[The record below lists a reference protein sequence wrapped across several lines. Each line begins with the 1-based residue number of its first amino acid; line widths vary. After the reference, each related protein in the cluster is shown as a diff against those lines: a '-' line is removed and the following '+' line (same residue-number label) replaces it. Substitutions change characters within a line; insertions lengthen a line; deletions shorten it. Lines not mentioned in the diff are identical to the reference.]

1 MTEFADVKTK
11 YLSGGQQQ
19 RVALARVLA
28 LEPEILLLD
37 EPLVILIILERMPCA
52 KFVCL
57 RNLTETCIVATHD
70 STDALS
76 FADETIVLQHG
87 KLVDKAASYGL
98 YNSPINK
105 YVASGEVNELK
116 VSNLISL
123 EGRRG

>member
-11 YLSGGQQQ
+11 YLRRATARGFSSGSGF
-19 RVALARVLA
+19 RAWNLIVRWAFSHIDNFRKNALR
-28 LEPEILLLD
+28 
-37 EPLVILIILERMPCA
+37 
-52 KFVCL
+52 
-57 RNLTETCIVATHD
+57 RNLFAYLKSEVTCIVATHD

-105 YVASGEVNELK
+105 YVASFEK
-116 VSNLISL
+116 WMS
-123 EGRRG
+123 

>member
-11 YLSGGQQQ
+11 YLSGGGQQ

-37 EPLVILIILERMPCA
+37 EPFSHIDNFRRDALR

-57 RNLTETCIVATHD
+57 EIWVTCIVATHD
-70 STDALS
+70 STDAL

-87 KLVDKAASYGL
+87 KLVDKAASMVYIIVL
-98 YNSPINK
+98 LINM
-105 YVASGEVNELK
+105 
-116 VSNLISL
+116 
-123 EGRRG
+123 